1 MYFNKIR
8 LKVLYLTLLF
18 IHQCNVIWIFFFFNV
33 QLQKLQSSYK
43 IFFLL
48 KNIKLDGLM
57 QHLVFLR
64 NDELILLHDCFLAG
78 NTQAKFVI
86 GAFNYFL
93 LEKTTMG
100 KQMLHEANKEG
111 ETNAQYG
118 LAIALICEFNDNGK
132 QLLLSIL
139 NQPNGKHL
147 LQNCRRILRH
157 TTLGTK
163 KFRLSNKQECN
174 KEGVGHWDRDFP
186 YLYGN
191 NELYVKCKMCSIDLE
206 IYKLANKLW

>member
-1 MYFNKIR
+1 MSFG
-8 LKVLYLTLLF
+8 
-18 IHQCNVIWIFFFFNV
+18 FFFF
-33 QLQKLQSSYK
+33 
-43 IFFLL
+43 FLMFSCKNYNHLTKKQFVL
-48 KNIKLDGLM
+48 KNIKLYGLM
-57 QHLVFLR
+57 QHPVFLR

-78 NTQAKFVI
+78 NTQAKFVF

-100 KQMLHEANKEG
+100 KQILHEANKEG

-118 LAIALICEFNDNGK
+118 LAIALIGEFNDNGK

-147 LQNCRRILRH
+147 LQNCRRILCH

-174 KEGVGHWDRDFP
+174 KEGVGHWDCDFP
-186 YLYGN
+186 YPYGN
-191 NELYVKCKMCSIDLE
+191 DELYVKCKMCSIDLE

>member
-1 MYFNKIR
+1 
-8 LKVLYLTLLF
+8 
-18 IHQCNVIWIFFFFNV
+18 
-33 QLQKLQSSYK
+33 
-43 IFFLL
+43 
-48 KNIKLDGLM
+48 M

-64 NDELILLHDCFLAG
+64 NDELILIHDCFLAG

-118 LAIALICEFNDNGK
+118 LAIALIGEFNDDGK

-163 KFRLSNKQECN
+163 KFCLSNKQECN

-186 YLYGN
+186 YPFGN
-191 NELYVKCKMCSIDLE
+191 DELYVKCKMCSIDLE